1 MKYILASLSLAVV
14 LFILRDQL
22 ADLWQSITGTP
33 HVCAGGDPSPTDDAG
48 SDPIAEHPFFI
59 EWQKTERERLREE
72 WVNKQID
79 DILSDRS
86 TDA

>member
-59 EWQKTERERLREE
+59 EWQNGTGAVARGMG
-72 WVNKQID
+72 QQA
-79 DILSDRS
+79 DRRHPV
-86 TDA
+86 